1 MDLSIIIVNWNS
13 ADFVI
18 KCVSSIQRE
27 TKSLDYEIIVVDSGS
42 FDDCG
47 AMLKR
52 EFPWVTFMQISKN
65 MGFARSNNAAFKAA
79 HGKCI
84 LFLNP
89 DTILVGPAVNT
100 MYERLQTLNNAGAIG
115 CKLLNADLSVQTSCV
130 QSFPTILNQIL
141 DAEPLRSK
149 WPSSRLWG
157 VAALYASTD
166 QPAEV
171 EAISGAAVMLK
182 RSVFEQVG
190 LFSEDY
196 FMYAEDIDL
205 SYKIKKA
212 GFTNYYIPQA
222 SIVHFGGG
230 SSQQTPNNFSIVM
243 MRESIWRF
251 LCKSRGKTYGL
262 GYRWA
267 MLLSAVVRLI
277 LLSVVLPVQHIRQQ
291 QRTSDGA
298 LQKWGAVLRW
308 SLMRQQWL
316 KQY

>member
-27 TKSLDYEIIVVDSGS
+27 TKNLDYEIIVVDSGS
-42 FDDCG
+42 FDNCE
-47 AMLKR
+47 ARLKR
-52 EFPWVTFMQISKN
+52 EFPLVTFMQIPRN
-65 MGFARSNNAAFKAA
+65 MGFARSNNTAFKAA
-79 HGKCI
+79 SGKCI

-89 DTILVGPAVNT
+89 DTELVGPAINT
-100 MYERLQTLNNAGAIG
+100 MYERLQTLANAGVIG
-115 CKLLNADLSVQTSCV
+115 CKLLNADFSIQTSCV

-141 DAEPLRSK
+141 DSESLRSK
-149 WPSSRLWG
+149 WPKSPLWG

-182 RSVFEQVG
+182 RSVFERVG
-190 LFSEDY
+190 LFSEEY

-205 SYKIKKA
+205 SYKAKKA
-212 GFTNYYIPQA
+212 GFTNYYVPQA
-222 SIVHFGGG
+222 SIVHFGGA
-230 SSQQTPNNFSIVM
+230 SSQQAPNNFSIVM
-243 MRESIWRF
+243 MRESTWRF
-251 LCKSRGKTYGL
+251 LRKSRGKTYGL

-267 MLLSAVVRLI
+267 MLLSAVVRLV
-277 LLSVVLPVQHIRQQ
+277 LLSAILPAQYIRQQ
-291 QRTSDGA
+291 QRMPDGA

>member
-18 KCVSSIQRE
+18 RCVSSIQRE
-27 TKSLDYEIIVVDSGS
+27 TKNLDYEIIVADSGS

-47 AMLKR
+47 ARLKR
-52 EFPWVTFMQISKN
+52 EFPRVTFVQIPEN
-65 MGFARSNNAAFKAA
+65 MGFARSNNTAFTAA

-89 DTILVGPAVNT
+89 DTELVGPAINT
-100 MYERLQTLNNAGAIG
+100 MYERLQTLTNAGVIG
-115 CKLLNADLSVQTSCV
+115 CKLLNTDLSIQTSCV

-157 VAALYASTD
+157 MAALYTSTD
-166 QPAEV
+166 QPAAV

-205 SYKIKKA
+205 SYKVKKA

-222 SIVHFGGG
+222 RIVHFGGA

-251 LCKSRGKTYGL
+251 LRKSRGRTYGL

-277 LLSVVLPVQHIRQQ
+277 LLGVMLPVRCIRLQP
-291 QRTSDGA
+291 RTPDGA
-298 LQKWGAVLRW
+298 LQKWWAVLRW